1 MTKLDHLNRLLGT
14 RLGEDAAG
22 PKKLAGTTRMHS
34 AYVLELDRI
43 AADPEQVRRTFDQD
57 ELMELAGSLRDVG
70 QLQPVVVRYVA
81 EIDRYVLVAGERRFR
96 AAQLA
101 GLKTLNAVVVDAPG
115 DRAQL
120 THLQLVEN
128 AVRADVSPV
137 DAAAAMR
144 SLMAAWGC
152 TQGELA
158 QRLNMS
164 QSRVSRTLAILDL
177 PVEVRQQ
184 VVAGEVAP
192 TAAVKRTPRRRRTKS
207 ATRTKRSCIAGVA
220 TVVPRP
226 GFTVAQV
233 LELLLELERRRDA
246 A

>member
-1 MTKLDHLNRLLGT
+1 MSKLNTLNRILGT
-14 RLGEDAAG
+14 NLEVAAAG
-22 PKKLAGTTRMHS
+22 PKKYAGTKRMQS
-34 AYVLELDRI
+34 AYSLEVGRI
-43 AADPEQVRRTFDQD
+43 VPDPDQVRRTFDATELD
-57 ELMELAGSLRDVG
+57 ELAASLRAVG
-70 QLQPVVVRYVA
+70 QLQPVVVRYV
-81 EIDRYVLVAGERRFR
+81 EDQDRYVLVAGERRYR

-101 GLKTLNAVVVDAPG
+101 GLATLDAVVIETPA
-115 DRAQL
+115 DRARL

-144 SLMAAWGC
+144 SLLAAWGC
-152 TQGELA
+152 TQQELA

-177 PVEVRQQ
+177 PADVRQR

-192 TAAVKRTPRRRRTKS
+192 TAAVKRSTRRRRSKG
-207 ATRTKRSCIAGVA
+207 TRTKLSCPAGTAVVA
-220 TVVPRP
+220 PRP

-233 LELLLELERRRDA
+233 LEHLLEQERRRTA